1 MRAETRPDRAAVVG
15 ALLRVVLAGACWA
28 MAAVLAKYAFE
39 RGVPPVRL
47 AEARVA
53 VALVAL
59 APFLAWRR
67 PGLLRPPP
75 GTWPALAGFG
85 ACVAAVNLT
94 YYLAID
100 HLPVG
105 VAVALQY
112 TGPAIL
118 LATTTLLLRREP
130 RQPGVRGARLAPV
143 DGSPGRLAW
152 AAAGLSLAGAVLVS
166 RALEGLGA
174 LDLPGLAAGLA
185 SAVLFAAYLLSAE
198 LAGRRG
204 AEPATTLLWGFLVA
218 VAIWSLAVPWWSWP
232 LAFLAD
238 PGVAGAVLGV
248 GLLGTLLPFALAVGA
263 VRVISAATA
272 GIAATAEP
280 VFAAAFAWLLLGQ
293 RLNPAQLGRGRPGRR
308 RGRPGPAGRGQG
320 PAGGRLAQL
329 RQDVAGDQGRGQE
342 DERHRRDAGEPGLAA
357 GADPPAGAGH
367 GQGDHRL
374 EARGDQEPDGGEQHQ
389 PGRAPGALGREHRRG
404 ARGQPER
411 PGEGVGQVA
420 GDALPEGPAV
430 ADLELAVPPP
440 QGDRVAARLPGQVQ
454 QEQGADGPDPQR
466 PPVQRA
472 DDPGEGQGRRAA
484 APGRR
489 WPTRG

>member
-1 MRAETRPDRAAVVG
+1 MRAETRPDRGAVVG

-118 LATTTLLLRREP
+118 LAMTTLLLRGTR
-130 RQPGVRGARLAPV
+130 AASLAPRSTGGPG
-143 DGSPGRLAW
+143 GSPPPPPSTGGPGRLAW

-293 RLNPAQLGRGRPGRR
+293 RLNPAQL
-308 RGRPGPAGRGQG
+308 AG
-320 PAGGRLAQL
+320 AGLVVAGVVLAQL
-329 RQDVAGDQGRGQE
+329 A
-342 DERHRRDAGEPGLAA
+342 
-357 GADPPAGAGH
+357 
-367 GQGDHRL
+367 
-374 EARGDQEPDGGEQHQ
+374 
-389 PGRAPGALGREHRRG
+389 
-404 ARGQPER
+404 
-411 PGEGVGQVA
+411 
-420 GDALPEGPAV
+420 
-430 ADLELAVPPP
+430 
-440 QGDRVAARLPGQVQ
+440 AAR
-454 QEQGADGPDPQR
+454 AR
-466 PPVQRA
+466 PEVA
-472 DDPGEGQGRRAA
+472 
-484 APGRR
+484 
-489 WPTRG
+489 

>member
-1 MRAETRPDRAAVVG
+1 MRAETRPDRGAVVG

-28 MAAVLAKYAFE
+28 LAAVLAKYAFE

-118 LATTTLLLRREP
+118 MATTTLLLR
-130 RQPGVRGARLAPV
+130 GTGA
-143 DGSPGRLAW
+143 GGPGRLAW

-166 RALEGLGA
+166 RALEGLGG

-232 LAFLAD
+232 WASLAD

-293 RLNPAQLGRGRPGRR
+293 RLNPAQL
-308 RGRPGPAGRGQG
+308 AGAALVV
-320 PAGGRLAQL
+320 AGVVLAQL
-329 RQDVAGDQGRGQE
+329 
-342 DERHRRDAGEPGLAA
+342 AA
-357 GADPPAGAGH
+357 P
-367 GQGDHRL
+367 R
-374 EARGDQEPDGGEQHQ
+374 ARP
-389 PGRAPGALGREHRRG
+389 
-404 ARGQPER
+404 
-411 PGEGVGQVA
+411 
-420 GDALPEGPAV
+420 
-430 ADLELAVPPP
+430 ELA
-440 QGDRVAARLPGQVQ
+440 
-454 QEQGADGPDPQR
+454 
-466 PPVQRA
+466 
-472 DDPGEGQGRRAA
+472 
-484 APGRR
+484 
-489 WPTRG
+489 

>member
-1 MRAETRPDRAAVVG
+1 MRAEIRPDRAAVVG

-28 MAAVLAKYAFE
+28 LAAVLAKYAFE

-118 LATTTLLLRREP
+118 LATTTLLLRGTRAASLG
-130 RQPGVRGARLAPV
+130 RRSAGGPGG
-143 DGSPGRLAW
+143 LAW
-152 AAAGLSLAGAVLVS
+152 AAAGLSLAGAELVS

-204 AEPATTLLWGFLVA
+204 AEPATTLLWGFQ
-218 VAIWSLAVPWWSWP
+218 I
-232 LAFLAD
+232 
-238 PGVAGAVLGV
+238 
-248 GLLGTLLPFALAVGA
+248 
-263 VRVISAATA
+263 
-272 GIAATAEP
+272 
-280 VFAAAFAWLLLGQ
+280 
-293 RLNPAQLGRGRPGRR
+293 
-308 RGRPGPAGRGQG
+308 
-320 PAGGRLAQL
+320 
-329 RQDVAGDQGRGQE
+329 
-342 DERHRRDAGEPGLAA
+342 
-357 GADPPAGAGH
+357 
-367 GQGDHRL
+367 
-374 EARGDQEPDGGEQHQ
+374 
-389 PGRAPGALGREHRRG
+389 GRASWRE
-404 ARGQPER
+404 
-411 PGEGVGQVA
+411 
-420 GDALPEGPAV
+420 
-430 ADLELAVPPP
+430 
-440 QGDRVAARLPGQVQ
+440 RVL
-454 QEQGADGPDPQR
+454 
-466 PPVQRA
+466 
-472 DDPGEGQGRRAA
+472 
-484 APGRR
+484 
-489 WPTRG
+489 

>member
-1 MRAETRPDRAAVVG
+1 MRAETRPDRGAVVG

-118 LATTTLLLRREP
+118 LATTTLLLRGTR
-130 RQPGVRGARLAPV
+130 AASLAPRTT
-143 DGSPGRLAW
+143 GGPGRLAW

-185 SAVLFAAYLLSAE
+185 SAVLFAADLLSAE

-293 RLNPAQLGRGRPGRR
+293 RLNPAQL
-308 RGRPGPAGRGQG
+308 AG
-320 PAGGRLAQL
+320 AGLVVAGVVLAQL
-329 RQDVAGDQGRGQE
+329 A
-342 DERHRRDAGEPGLAA
+342 
-357 GADPPAGAGH
+357 
-367 GQGDHRL
+367 
-374 EARGDQEPDGGEQHQ
+374 
-389 PGRAPGALGREHRRG
+389 
-404 ARGQPER
+404 
-411 PGEGVGQVA
+411 
-420 GDALPEGPAV
+420 
-430 ADLELAVPPP
+430 
-440 QGDRVAARLPGQVQ
+440 AAR
-454 QEQGADGPDPQR
+454 AR
-466 PPVQRA
+466 PEVA
-472 DDPGEGQGRRAA
+472 
-484 APGRR
+484 
-489 WPTRG
+489 

>member
-1 MRAETRPDRAAVVG
+1 MRAETRPDRGAVVG
-15 ALLRVVLAGACWA
+15 ALGRVVLAGACWA

-53 VALVAL
+53 VALIAL

-94 YYLAID
+94 YYLALD

-105 VAVALQY
+105 VAVSLQY

-118 LATTTLLLRREP
+118 MAATTLLARRT
-130 RQPGVRGARLAPV
+130 GAPEGGPA
-143 DGSPGRLAW
+143 GNQGRLAW

-166 RALEGLGA
+166 RALEGLGG

-232 LAFLAD
+232 LALLAD

-293 RLNPAQLGRGRPGRR
+293 RLNPAQL
-308 RGRPGPAGRGQG
+308 AGAALVV
-320 PAGGRLAQL
+320 AGVVLAQL
-329 RQDVAGDQGRGQE
+329 A
-342 DERHRRDAGEPGLAA
+342 
-357 GADPPAGAGH
+357 
-367 GQGDHRL
+367 
-374 EARGDQEPDGGEQHQ
+374 
-389 PGRAPGALGREHRRG
+389 
-404 ARGQPER
+404 
-411 PGEGVGQVA
+411 
-420 GDALPEGPAV
+420 
-430 ADLELAVPPP
+430 
-440 QGDRVAARLPGQVQ
+440 AAR
-454 QEQGADGPDPQR
+454 AR
-466 PPVQRA
+466 PEVA
-472 DDPGEGQGRRAA
+472 
-484 APGRR
+484 
-489 WPTRG
+489 

>member
-1 MRAETRPDRAAVVG
+1 MVG

-118 LATTTLLLRREP
+118 LATTTLLLR
-130 RQPGVRGARLAPV
+130 GTGAASLASRST
-143 DGSPGRLAW
+143 GGPGRLAW

-293 RLNPAQLGRGRPGRR
+293 RLNPAQL
-308 RGRPGPAGRGQG
+308 AG
-320 PAGGRLAQL
+320 AGLVVAGVVLAQL
-329 RQDVAGDQGRGQE
+329 A
-342 DERHRRDAGEPGLAA
+342 
-357 GADPPAGAGH
+357 
-367 GQGDHRL
+367 
-374 EARGDQEPDGGEQHQ
+374 
-389 PGRAPGALGREHRRG
+389 
-404 ARGQPER
+404 
-411 PGEGVGQVA
+411 
-420 GDALPEGPAV
+420 
-430 ADLELAVPPP
+430 
-440 QGDRVAARLPGQVQ
+440 AAR
-454 QEQGADGPDPQR
+454 AR
-466 PPVQRA
+466 PEVA
-472 DDPGEGQGRRAA
+472 
-484 APGRR
+484 
-489 WPTRG
+489 

>member
-1 MRAETRPDRAAVVG
+1 VVG

-28 MAAVLAKYAFE
+28 LAAVLAKVAFE

-59 APFLAWRR
+59 VPFLAWRR
-67 PGLLRPPP
+67 PDLLRPPP
-75 GTWPALAGFG
+75 GTLPALAGFG

-94 YYLAID
+94 YYVAID

-118 LATTTLLLRREP
+118 LATTTLLFRR
-130 RQPGVRGARLAPV
+130 VAAK
-143 DGSPGRLAW
+143 PGRMAW
-152 AAAGLSLAGAVLVS
+152 AAAGVSLAGAVLVS

-218 VAIWSLAVPWWSWP
+218 VAIWSVAVPWWSWP
-232 LAFLAD
+232 VRILAD

-293 RLNPAQLGRGRPGRR
+293 HLNPAQLAGAALVVAGVVLAQLAAGRGGARAPQVSPDAG
-308 RGRPGPAGRGQG
+308 GRPGP
-320 PAGGRLAQL
+320 
-329 RQDVAGDQGRGQE
+329 
-342 DERHRRDAGEPGLAA
+342 PG
-357 GADPPAGAGH
+357 
-367 GQGDHRL
+367 
-374 EARGDQEPDGGEQHQ
+374 
-389 PGRAPGALGREHRRG
+389 
-404 ARGQPER
+404 
-411 PGEGVGQVA
+411 
-420 GDALPEGPAV
+420 
-430 ADLELAVPPP
+430 
-440 QGDRVAARLPGQVQ
+440 
-454 QEQGADGPDPQR
+454 
-466 PPVQRA
+466 
-472 DDPGEGQGRRAA
+472 
-484 APGRR
+484 
-489 WPTRG
+489 